1 MVLSRNA
8 HFRRRPN
15 RRFVFGNFYLNPSA
29 QYSTTVISAILFA
42 GIVFSGFLL
51 FRFADTDDLLARGRR
66 QLYEGKVAWAAKTFE
81 TLVARHKDSYDG
93 YLLLGETYLQLEDRP
108 NAERAFLAA
117 TALRGGVKKGQTT
130 DVMAGIALSKLL
142 VAKGQFAQAE
152 QQLQALWKQQPGAAQ
167 WLLAAQPD
175 PSQYTTTSKRPAPPN
190 HDINRLQSALFL
202 LYQRWAEVADNTHS
216 NYSQTIAFYEKA
228 LLYAQDITQET
239 QIKEKLI
246 ETISVY
252 CEHLDLKTHTDDVV
266 HMLKKSLRYRYIPDT
281 LINIAEAYEKT
292 NKLDDAITW
301 YRKAFDVNPSLIS
314 LKLSNML
321 MRRANELLLEK
332 KSELAEPLFEEAKK
346 INATA
351 TIPLEALYPVSID
364 HLAINAPLNSDSGDL
379 PITVTMTVQNQG
391 ERPIP
396 VLLVKTTFY
405 AANNTTDPLAEAI
418 ETVASADKPLG
429 GKHGGLKATLT
440 AAKQAKPSD
449 IATVRPDHQPI
460 TLKPNAP
467 ILIDDL
473 GGGSLKVVVSVAYS
487 QTSQPEWKELLAKSI
502 TIKTPTTS
510 PAQEESTNTTSPPPH

>member
-1 MVLSRNA
+1 MVASRNTQ
-8 HFRRRPN
+8 FRRRPN

-51 FRFADTDDLLARGRR
+51 FRFTDTDDLLARGRR

-117 TALRGGVKKGQTT
+117 TALRGGVKLGQTT
-130 DVMAGIALSKLL
+130 DVMAGIALSKLS
-142 VAKGQFAQAE
+142 VAKGQFLQAE
-152 QQLQALWKQQPGAAQ
+152 QQLQTLWKNQPGAAQ
-167 WLLAAQPD
+167 WLLAAQPN
-175 PSQYTTTSKRPAPPN
+175 PGQYTATNQRPAPPN
-190 HDINRLQSALFL
+190 QDINRLQAALFL
-202 LYQRWAEVADNTHS
+202 LYQRWAEVADNTHT
-216 NYSQTIAFYEKA
+216 NYPQTIAFYEKA

-239 QIKEKLI
+239 MVKEKLI
-246 ETISVY
+246 EAISVY
-252 CEHLDLKTHTDDVV
+252 CEHLDVTTHTDDVV

-281 LINIAEAYEKT
+281 LISIAEAYEKT
-292 NKLDDAITW
+292 NKLDDAISW

-332 KSELAEPLFEEAKK
+332 KPELAEPLFAEAKK

-364 HLAINAPLNSDSGDL
+364 HLAITATPNPDSGDL
-379 PITVTMTVQNQG
+379 PITVAMTIQNQG

-405 AANNTTDPLAEAI
+405 ASGNSTDPLAEAI
-418 ETVASADKPLG
+418 ETVATADKPLG

-440 AAKQAKPSD
+440 AAKQAKPAD
-449 IATVRPDHQPI
+449 VATVRPDHQTI
-460 TLKPNAP
+460 TVQPNAP
-467 ILIDDL
+467 ITTADIGD
-473 GGGSLKVVVSVAYS
+473 GSLKVVVSVAYS
-487 QTSQPEWKELLAKSI
+487 QTSQPEWKEVVAKSVA
-502 TIKTPTTS
+502 IKTPATDK
-510 PAQEESTNTTSPPPH
+510 PKAP